1 MAEILGEFGE
11 ALGLQVNVVKSKAL
25 CSRGVSAD
33 LRRSFMAVCPIPF
46 ERDLGKYLGFPLV
59 SGRASHNRFKFLI
72 DQVSRRLTSWKTRL
86 LNTAGRIWV
95 RVLSHKY
102 LGRGSVLEVASTPT
116 SSSLWKWILKA
127 RDVLRNGFE
136 FKLGDER
143 TSLWFEDWSG
153 QGACGRHIPF
163 IHISDSALTLA
174 DVIMNGSWNFSQL
187 STPVPD
193 FFQ

>member
-46 ERDLGKYLGFPLV
+46 ERDLGKYLGFPLA

-86 LNTAGRIWV
+86 LNTAGRICLAKYV
-95 RVLSHKY
+95 LVAIPTYTMVKPEHRVLQRIPG
-102 LGRGSVLEVASTPT
+102 LGF
-116 SSSLWKWILKA
+116 
-127 RDVLRNGFE
+127 RN
-136 FKLGDER
+136 
-143 TSLWFEDWSG
+143 
-153 QGACGRHIPF
+153 
-163 IHISDSALTLA
+163 
-174 DVIMNGSWNFSQL
+174 
-187 STPVPD
+187 
-193 FFQ
+193 